1 MRFFRNRL
9 SKAAFT
15 MLVPGVLAFSP
26 QPAGADELKGLSDR
40 IFKVEKSQAE
50 LYRTLEEKKEPGLK
64 SMISDRIRF
73 GGLLEVEAY
82 VDGNSSDITL
92 ATVELAADAA
102 INERVRA
109 HVLFLWEEDD
119 TDPIALDE
127 GTITIDLSKGVSL
140 TAGKMYLPFGVFES
154 HFISDPLTLELGETN
169 ETALLLSHSAGP
181 LGLSAG
187 AFRGS
192 VAEQG
197 DEDGVR
203 DYVLSVTYAP
213 NDDIVLGASYLSDI
227 ADSDIELVTA
237 TMTGTV
243 AGWGAFAG
251 ITMGAVHASAEI
263 ISAVKGFDPADLA
276 SANTGGDKPKA
287 YNLEVAYDISDKLEM
302 AAKYEGSDDFAG
314 FPKRQYGVDAS
325 YALFENV
332 SASIEFLH
340 GEFADNAVDRDLV
353 TVQLAVE
360 F

>member
-1 MRFFRNRL
+1 MRFFLNRL
-9 SKAAFT
+9 SKAVLT
-15 MLVPGVLAFSP
+15 IIVPGVLALSP
-26 QPAGADELKGLSDR
+26 QLAVADELGDLNERLLK
-40 IFKVEKSQAE
+40 IEKSQSE
-50 LYRTLEEKKEPGLK
+50 LYHTLEEKKEPGLK

-92 ATVELAADAA
+92 ATVELAVDAE

-119 TDPIALDE
+119 TDPVALDE

-169 ETALLLSHSAGP
+169 ETALLLSYSAGP

-197 DEDGVR
+197 EEDDVR

-213 NDDIVLGASYLSDI
+213 NDDIVLSAFYLSDI
-227 ADSDIELVTA
+227 ADTDAGLPVANAPFMADTI
-237 TMTGTV
+237 
-243 AGWGAFAG
+243 AGWGVFAG
-251 ITMGAVHASAEI
+251 VTRGAVQVSAEI
-263 ISAVKGFDPADLA
+263 ISAVKRFDPADLA
-276 SANTGGDKPKA
+276 SANAGGDKPMA

-340 GEFADNAVDRDLV
+340 GEFADDAGTGTL
-353 TVQLAVE
+353 
-360 F
+360 